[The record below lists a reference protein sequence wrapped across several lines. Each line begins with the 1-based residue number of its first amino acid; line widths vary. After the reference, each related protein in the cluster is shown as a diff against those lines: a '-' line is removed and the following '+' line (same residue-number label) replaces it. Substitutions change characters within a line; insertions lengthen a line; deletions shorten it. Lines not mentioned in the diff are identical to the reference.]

1 MVKKI
6 FLFLFN
12 FFLVL
17 LVFFKNQNLYLNI
30 LLIQQEIP

>member
-1 MVKKI
+1 MVKNI
-6 FLFLFN
+6 FFFLFN

-17 LVFFKNQNLYLNI
+17 LVLFKNQNLYLNI